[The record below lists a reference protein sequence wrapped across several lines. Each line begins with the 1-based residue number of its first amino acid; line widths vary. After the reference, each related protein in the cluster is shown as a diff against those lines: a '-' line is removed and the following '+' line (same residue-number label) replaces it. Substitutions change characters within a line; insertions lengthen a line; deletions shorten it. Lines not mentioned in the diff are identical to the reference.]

1 MPISKTRHKHG
12 HQYHPN
18 KKVHAKKETLAPV
31 KTRTAPRKSAITI
44 MVVLLAIFGTGIA
57 FLSAGADTTW
67 LLGGALL
74 GAIAGYFIGQGMD
87 RTAAARSK

>member
-18 KKVHAKKETLAPV
+18 RKVHAKKETLAPV
-31 KTRTAPRKSAITI
+31 KTKAAPRKSAVTI
-44 MVVLLAIFGTGIA
+44 MVILLAIFGTGIA
-57 FLSAGADTTW
+57 FLSAGADTVW

-74 GAIAGYFIGQGMD
+74 GAVTGYFIGQSMD
-87 RTAAARSK
+87 KMAARNK